1 MVDVGIDEDYEPSPR
16 GWVREQVEEYEASG
30 GTRANTLLDTAGPII
45 LMTTVGHKSGKGP
58 RLGSAR
64 SRDTTPTEEAA

>member
-30 GTRANTLLDTAGPII
+30 GTRAHTLFDTALPII
-45 LMTTVGHKSGKGP
+45 LMTTVGHKSG
-58 RLGSAR
+58 
-64 SRDTTPTEEAA
+64 